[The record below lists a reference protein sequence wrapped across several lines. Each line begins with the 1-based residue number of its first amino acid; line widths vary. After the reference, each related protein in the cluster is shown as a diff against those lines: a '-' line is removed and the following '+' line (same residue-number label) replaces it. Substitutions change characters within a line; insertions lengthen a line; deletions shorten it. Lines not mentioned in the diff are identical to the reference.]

1 MYIDRKNIVF
11 GLDYQASKK
20 LVVHNP
26 TLSEIFAYG
35 EDRYIQD
42 ISATIMRPYD
52 AAVFLYDLGKDYRDV
67 DNFEFFYTFGYQ
79 MVSTDCIL
87 FPGVNITEFNVGI
100 NQGTGEY
107 VLYNKEIVIDKIVYT
122 KIVSAIREFH
132 FLPDKV
138 FINPGSK
145 YALKVWVKQQKEKM
159 KRDAKKKR
167 PEFSYADI
175 ISSLVNLSGF
185 KYNYDTVRDIH
196 ISQLLD
202 SFYRQNKIIEYQNIM
217 NGLFSGNLDHDK
229 IDIEDISWFSKI
241 DLKKQ
246 SNTNQTFI
254 DGGSSSPS

>member
-1 MYIDRKNIVF
+1 MHIDQKYIVL

-20 LVVHNP
+20 LIVHNP
-26 TLSEIFAYG
+26 TLSEIFEYG
-35 EDRYIQD
+35 ENKYLQD
-42 ISATIMRPYD
+42 ISALLMRPYD
-52 AAVFLYDLGKDYRDV
+52 AAVFLYDIGKDYREV

-79 MVSTDCIL
+79 MVSPDCIL
-87 FPGVNITEFNVGI
+87 FPGINISEFNVGI

-107 VLYNKEIVIDKIVYT
+107 VLYNDEFVIDKIIYT

-145 YALKVWVKQQKEKM
+145 YAVKCWVKQQKDKM
-159 KRDAKKKR
+159 KRDAKKKKSD
-167 PEFSYADI
+167 FSYADI

-185 KYNYDTVRDIH
+185 KYNYDTVLGIH

-217 NGLFSGNLDHDK
+217 SGLFSGNLDRSK
-229 IDIEDISWFSKI
+229 INIDDISWFGKI

>member
-1 MYIDRKNIVF
+1 
-11 GLDYQASKK
+11 
-20 LVVHNP
+20 
-26 TLSEIFAYG
+26 
-35 EDRYIQD
+35 
-42 ISATIMRPYD
+42 
-52 AAVFLYDLGKDYRDV
+52 
-67 DNFEFFYTFGYQ
+67 
-79 MVSTDCIL
+79 
-87 FPGVNITEFNVGI
+87 
-100 NQGTGEY
+100 
-107 VLYNKEIVIDKIVYT
+107 
-122 KIVSAIREFH
+122 
-132 FLPDKV
+132 
-138 FINPGSK
+138 
-145 YALKVWVKQQKEKM
+145 M